1 MKVSVITAF
10 YCGNSYMEQYV
21 DCLYNNREN
30 LSVGDELEILLI
42 NDSPQEEVL
51 LPKKAAELPL
61 RVYTQSENGGIHKA
75 RVRGLEESCGEYVMF
90 LDQDDVLED
99 NAIAKHLERV
109 RGWREHIKKWQT
121 PNANFVGTGLEDLM
135 MNPVSV
141 SNAQLEQKD
150 GSKPLWYRSDFHKG
164 KIGDYKTYLKVGVQI
179 ISPGQCLLP
188 KALIPKVWKTQIC
201 KKNGSDDYYLW
212 LLLLAR
218 KIPFLLVDEPLYVHK
233 YTGRNLSGS
242 TKNTDA
248 STYEFLDYLRQ
259 DVFVRE
265 KDVLLLERMTG
276 YKDTFRSG
284 NGLKKIGISI
294 KNLDLFL
301 TNLLFKI
308 RSKTPY
314 GFNRE

>member
-1 MKVSVITAF
+1 MKVSIITAF

-21 DCLYNNREN
+21 DCLYKNKEH
-30 LSVGDELEILLI
+30 LSDGDEMEIILI
-42 NDSPQEEVL
+42 NDSPQEEVVMP
-51 LPKKAAELPL
+51 PKASALSIK
-61 RVYTQSENGGIHKA
+61 VYTQQKNGGIHQA
-75 RVRGLEESCGEYVMF
+75 RVRGLIECSGEYVMF
-90 LDQDDVLED
+90 LDQDDVLEEE
-99 NAIAKHLERV
+99 AIKKHLERI
-109 RGWREHIKKWQT
+109 RDWREHIHTWQT
-121 PNANFVGTGLEDLM
+121 PGANFFGTQLEDLM

-150 GSKPLWYRSDFHKG
+150 GFKPLWYRSDFHKG

-179 ISPGQCLLP
+179 ISPGQCLVP
-188 KALIPKVWKTQIC
+188 KALIPKVWRTQIC

-212 LLLLAR
+212 VLLLAR

-248 STYEFLDYLRQ
+248 STYEFLQYLRQ
-259 DVFVRE
+259 DTFVTE
-265 KDVLLLERMTG
+265 KDVLLLERMTR
-276 YKDTFRSG
+276 YKDAFRCG
-284 NGLKKIGISI
+284 NSLKKVAVSL
-294 KNLDLFL
+294 KNMDLFL
-301 TNLLFKI
+301 ANLWFKV